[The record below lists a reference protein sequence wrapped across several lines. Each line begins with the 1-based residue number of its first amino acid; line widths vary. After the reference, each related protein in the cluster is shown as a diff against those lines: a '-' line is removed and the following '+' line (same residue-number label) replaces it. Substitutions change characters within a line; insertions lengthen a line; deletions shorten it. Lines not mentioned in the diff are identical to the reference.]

1 MRDLETDIMKKVE
14 LFGSS
19 SLLPKTLNSRVK
31 RHDWLRDRQ
40 LESWSKRFSLS

>member
-1 MRDLETDIMKKVE
+1 MRDRETDIMKKVE
-14 LFGSS
+14 LFGSL

-31 RHDWLRDRQ
+31 RHDRLRDRQ